1 MRDRELSLSPGAT
14 QLGGVRAD
22 CQTYLVHLQEKHGEM
37 HKAPEWVF
45 FFLCAIRFG
54 GFSLMSL
61 YITLENEK
69 KKKTRTK
76 PESLRFGTSWAA
88 GLLSARSPRLL

>member
-1 MRDRELSLSPGAT
+1 MRDRELSPAPGAT
-14 QLGGVRAD
+14 QLGGVRAIARPIP
-22 CQTYLVHLQEKHGEM
+22 VHLQEKHGEM
-37 HKAPEWVF
+37 HKAPEWFF

-69 KKKTRTK
+69 KKKKTGQNLN
-76 PESLRFGTSWAA
+76 P
-88 GLLSARSPRLL
+88 